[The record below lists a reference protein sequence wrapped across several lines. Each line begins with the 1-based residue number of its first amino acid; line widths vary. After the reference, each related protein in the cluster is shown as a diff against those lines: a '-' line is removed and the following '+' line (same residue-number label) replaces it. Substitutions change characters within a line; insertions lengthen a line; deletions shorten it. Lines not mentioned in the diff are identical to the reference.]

1 MYCKNC
7 GCQLADDH
15 NVCTQCGTPKGAGN
29 GFCPQCGEKKNDD
42 SVFCTGCGFQFSQT
56 NNSNNAPKEIPL
68 QKPTED
74 NSSSPVNIAKQGE
87 VSSPQG
93 EVKSE
98 PIPFDEQNTTVL
110 DPSMLGPQNGYIP
123 QQPNVPMQNG
133 MPQQPNMPMQKGM
146 PQQPNMPMQ
155 NGMPQQPNMLM
166 QNGMPQQPN
175 MLMQN
180 GMPQNQQ
187 YYQPAPMP
195 KRFCRVCG
203 KELIPNQSVCMNCN
217 TKYGDG
223 QGFCHHC
230 GEPAVPGA
238 TVCNRCHQ
246 SLKPPF
252 SAGKYFGELLNNFVS
267 VIKTP
272 DIIASVA
279 RHIPS
284 LLALVLFVLMF
295 FPLANYSVI
304 STYSYSYNLRSLFKL
319 GFNAFGLSVFG
330 GLLSV
335 LAFVAAIIM
344 FEPFI
349 HSFIYKNR
357 VLKRLSVFF
366 VSGLDVLALGCM
378 ALGFISKATASENTY
393 IFYAKY
399 PEMNIT
405 IMGWIFAGIV
415 ILSLISSIFA
425 FIKESRPASV
435 NAGLGQSNQNKNTI
449 PQNVPQQNNVPS
461 MNIPQ
466 NMPQQDNVPPMN
478 IPQNMPQQG
487 NVPPVNIPNG
497 QNKQ

>member
-133 MPQQPNMPMQKGM
+133 MPQQPNMP
-146 PQQPNMPMQ
+146 
-155 NGMPQQPNMLM
+155 
-166 QNGMPQQPN
+166 
-175 MLMQN
+175 MQN

>member
-123 QQPNVPMQNG
+123 QQPNVP
-133 MPQQPNMPMQKGM
+133 
-146 PQQPNMPMQ
+146 
-155 NGMPQQPNMLM
+155 M